1 MNYLVTN
8 LYDNPRKLY
17 KYFPISKEY
26 AIKVVDNG
34 KYVGL
39 MFAPN
44 LSREDASIL
53 IKVIDRM
60 SYLILFLTYVDSL
73 VYTIEKIGGFYKN
86 V

>member
-44 LSREDASIL
+44 LSREDASSVG
-53 IKVIDRM
+53 KVIDNR
-60 SYLILFLTYVDSL
+60 SISHHIDG
-73 VYTIEKIGGFYKN
+73 KIQKVHGKEYYALACQPF
-86 V
+86 

>member
-44 LSREDASIL
+44 LSREDASSVG
-53 IKVIDRM
+53 KVIDKVG
-60 SYLILFLTYVDSL
+60 SKEEQKAIHEIKKELIKKGYSP
-73 VYTIEKIGGFYKN
+73 
-86 V
+86 